1 MSDSDGEEPLFGDAG
16 ASEWLLRP
24 VMDESAPL
32 LLRANCMR
40 SLAVLAN
47 GSAAHR
53 SLLSK
58 SKESAGIAEAAM
70 NIMSLVD
77 SRLEPLKHDSDK
89 HVSILAHRL
98 TNIARLHAM
107 TLLTSSMP
115 TSDYSRLGKSRRQ
128 FGLRTATEIE
138 SPEMPSRLIGG
149 TKGKQRLQQGKA
161 GIWV

>member
-58 SKESAGIAEAAM
+58 SKG
-70 NIMSLVD
+70 
-77 SRLEPLKHDSDK
+77 
-89 HVSILAHRL
+89 
-98 TNIARLHAM
+98 T
-107 TLLTSSMP
+107 TLGWMI
-115 TSDYSRLGKSRRQ
+115 RN
-128 FGLRTATEIE
+128 
-138 SPEMPSRLIGG
+138 
-149 TKGKQRLQQGKA
+149 
-161 GIWV
+161 